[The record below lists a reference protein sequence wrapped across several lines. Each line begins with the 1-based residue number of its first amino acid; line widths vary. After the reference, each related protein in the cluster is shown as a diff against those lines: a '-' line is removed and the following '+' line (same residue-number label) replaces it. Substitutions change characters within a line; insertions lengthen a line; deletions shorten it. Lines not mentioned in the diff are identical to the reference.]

1 MISDGQGS
9 TQRHRAGTISDT
21 QIEGYGIGITGPEYE
36 QGREL
41 GSIRV
46 NKDFRLIAELG
57 FEKWWDIV
65 LNGPVGLVHGAKVKG
80 KNLYRCTL
88 TQGREPCVCL
98 FTEQEYKDLVVEAH
112 YNCRYHVYHVIE
124 GKDRRRWYWCL
135 YCKEDFS
142 DKNALSYHRH
152 RNQCIEWRRMKN
164 GKGGILKMYP
174 TFKPSDTKA
183 AETIL
188 AECGLKFPAKSGSQ
202 PWAPRQEGA
211 ANPTGAHGDGL
222 GSTSRSRG
230 GERGTGVIG
239 SRGDKSH
246 TKSRRSDALHAP
258 SMRPRRMKNTV
269 VSSPDLPNFAHK
281 SSADTTTDVGGGSGN
296 KRRRSRTGSQSTRD
310 GSERDG
316 LETRRKSMRR
326 LQSVRETR
334 SRKKTRVDSGS
345 AGISGNAIDLGES
358 DKEFD
363 SPREAVAQCI
373 LNVAHSEGTG
383 DDHQHFRVKPR
394 NLIYDEGEEDME
406 DNVVMTEDQGEVQ
419 EAMADNGL
427 HLPTT
432 SCSPVSHISS
442 KRRDEVLREAQ
453 READLLTINDVRDL
467 RDAPE
472 SVPVPGL
479 YYLLSEGPI
488 SVVEKDLLMQPIQCM
503 EHLTSMERNGK
514 LSEKIISA
522 LGHWVQW
529 RLARVVSKSLTS

>member
-1 MISDGQGS
+1 M
-9 TQRHRAGTISDT
+9 
-21 QIEGYGIGITGPEYE
+21 
-36 QGREL
+36 
-41 GSIRV
+41 
-46 NKDFRLIAELG
+46 
-57 FEKWWDIV
+57 
-65 LNGPVGLVHGAKVKG
+65 
-80 KNLYRCTL
+80 
-88 TQGREPCVCL
+88 
-98 FTEQEYKDLVVEAH
+98 
-112 YNCRYHVYHVIE
+112 
-124 GKDRRRWYWCL
+124 
-135 YCKEDFS
+135 
-142 DKNALSYHRH
+142 
-152 RNQCIEWRRMKN
+152 
-164 GKGGILKMYP
+164 
-174 TFKPSDTKA
+174 
-183 AETIL
+183 
-188 AECGLKFPAKSGSQ
+188 
-202 PWAPRQEGA
+202 
-211 ANPTGAHGDGL
+211 
-222 GSTSRSRG
+222 
-230 GERGTGVIG
+230 
-239 SRGDKSH
+239 
-246 TKSRRSDALHAP
+246 
-258 SMRPRRMKNTV
+258 
-269 VSSPDLPNFAHK
+269 
-281 SSADTTTDVGGGSGN
+281 
-296 KRRRSRTGSQSTRD
+296 
-310 GSERDG
+310 
-316 LETRRKSMRR
+316 
-326 LQSVRETR
+326 
-334 SRKKTRVDSGS
+334 DSGS